1 MYVITGATGH
11 TGNVAARTLLARSQ
25 KVRVVGR
32 NLDRLQALKAAG
44 AEPFVAD
51 VTDVKRLTDAFRGAQ
66 AVYAMMPPNLTT
78 NDVRGYQ
85 EQVSD
90 AMATAIANAKVPFV
104 VLLSSIGADK
114 PDQTGPV
121 VGLLIFE
128 EKLNRIEGTN
138 TLFVRAGY
146 FMENTLAQVNAIK
159 AIGKMAGPLRP
170 DLKVPMIAS
179 RDIGAFVGEALLQAN
194 FQGKQTRE
202 LLGQRDLSMAEA
214 APIIGKAIG
223 KPGLEYV
230 QLPDDQVG
238 TALMQFGMSKNCADL
253 ILEMAHSLNSGYM
266 RALEP
271 RSPKNT
277 TSTSY
282 EQFVTCY
289 LEFRS
294 AVQTASGI
302 GCGSRR
308 ISLY

>member
-51 VTDVKRLTDAFRGAQ
+51 VTDAKRLTDAFRGAQ

-114 PDQTGPV
+114 PDRTGPV

-277 TSTSY
+277 TPTSY
-282 EQFVTCY
+282 EQFVTENFVP
-289 LEFRS
+289 LFKQQ
-294 AVQTASGI
+294 AA
-302 GCGSRR
+302 
-308 ISLY
+308 